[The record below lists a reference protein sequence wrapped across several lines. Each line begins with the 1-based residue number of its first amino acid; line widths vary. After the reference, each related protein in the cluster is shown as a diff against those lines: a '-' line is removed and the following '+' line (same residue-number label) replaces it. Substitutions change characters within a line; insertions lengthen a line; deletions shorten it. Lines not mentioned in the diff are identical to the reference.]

1 MNDSPA
7 ERRTGTGAAAAPRP
21 HHDPATPPAAP
32 TPAPA
37 PSPAPSPAPEEDAER
52 GCLIARLAELQRS
65 MGRFF
70 ARDRSMP
77 LLASTLTMQQLKVV
91 MFLSFAGPTSG
102 QELARH
108 LGVGLATVTGIVDR
122 VVAQGLASRH
132 EDPHDRRVRRVELT
146 EAGRHLTT
154 EIIEAGTGGYIR
166 LLRHLDTETL
176 RTMETVMRKIEDA
189 MREMHADD
197 AGTA

>member
-7 ERRTGTGAAAAPRP
+7 ERRAGTGAASAPRP
-21 HHDPATPPAAP
+21 QDDPATR
-32 TPAPA
+32 
-37 PSPAPSPAPEEDAER
+37 EKIGEDAER
-52 GCLIARLAELQRS
+52 GCLITRLAELQRS

-91 MFLSFAGPTSG
+91 MFLSFAGSTSG

-108 LGVGLATVTGIVDR
+108 LGVGLGTVTGIVDR

-146 EAGRHLTT
+146 DAGRRLTS
-154 EIIEAGTGGYIR
+154 EIVEAGTGGYIR
-166 LLRHLDTETL
+166 LLRRLDTETL
-176 RTMETVMRKIEDA
+176 RTMETVMRRIEDV
-189 MREMHADD
+189 MREMHAED
-197 AGTA
+197 AGPPDPSP